1 MTARPL
7 FRLVAVTA
15 LLAAGCGSG
24 SPPSS
29 GAATPTSTTSTTA
42 SLALVTLRGSDQIVV
57 QDLTDINHAKTLAG
71 LGTSVVPLFVS
82 ATEVSYADDTGLV
95 RSSLDGNPK
104 TIVSRQVVSL
114 FAWSPD
120 GSTVVYTTESAGGV
134 DVHQLT
140 AGVDRVLGSAPSSGV
155 GGYETIAGCAI
166 TNSLDFRLAYS
177 PDGAYVSLVVS
188 GFAPSTFR
196 LWSSNGNLLR
206 SNDSDGTTMSVWS
219 GSSLYFRDSGGVE
232 VWRNGVVSPFL
243 PGVAWIRPKA
253 SPEGGQIVYAARD
266 SGGWART
273 YVVDTITRKV
283 RELNTARAEPIYLTS
298 RYIWYRGERACVEA
312 DLCGSEPP
320 IHPASGKTYI
330 YDLQAGTET
339 ESVITSVLDV
349 WPHAA

>member
-104 TIVSRQVVSL
+104 T
-114 FAWSPD
+114 
-120 GSTVVYTTESAGGV
+120 TVVYTTESAGGV

-155 GGYETIAGCAI
+155 GGCETIAGCAI

-177 PDGAYVSLVVS
+177 PDGAYVSVVVS

-232 VWRNGVVSPFL
+232 VWR
-243 PGVAWIRPKA
+243 
-253 SPEGGQIVYAARD
+253 
-266 SGGWART
+266 T
-273 YVVDTITRKV
+273 
-283 RELNTARAEPIYLTS
+283 
-298 RYIWYRGERACVEA
+298 
-312 DLCGSEPP
+312 
-320 IHPASGKTYI
+320 
-330 YDLQAGTET
+330 
-339 ESVITSVLDV
+339 
-349 WPHAA
+349 